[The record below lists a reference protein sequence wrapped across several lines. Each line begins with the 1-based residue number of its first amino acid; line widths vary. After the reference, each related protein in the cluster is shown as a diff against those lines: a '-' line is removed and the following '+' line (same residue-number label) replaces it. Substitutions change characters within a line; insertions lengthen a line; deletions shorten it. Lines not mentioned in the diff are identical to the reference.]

1 MLLSRPKPSYIIFS
15 SQAQLRYFIRP
26 KPSYAISLP
35 KAQLCHF
42 LAQSPAML
50 FYRPKPSYAILSPK
64 AQPSRKSFLVF
75 PCFEA
80 SAELQ
85 ASKASLP
92 I

>member
-1 MLLSRPKPSYIIFS
+1 MLFSRQESDYVLFS
-15 SQAQLRYFIRP
+15 P
-26 KPSYAISLP
+26 E
-35 KAQLCHF
+35 AQLCYF
-42 LAQSPAML
+42 IAQSPAML
-50 FYRPKPSYAILSPK
+50 SYRPKPSYAVLSPE
-64 AQPSRKSFLVF
+64 AQLCYFTARSPATSNKVFLVF